1 MVKTNIPASG
11 LCRVEEAELAA
22 SVGARRA
29 SSAEGEV
36 VVLKRQLQAAQKKL
50 KELAWQIKMISDPQQ
65 IGGRGS
71 QQTAAANTA
80 SGSQAEAGRV
90 NNILDMFGCGANYTR
105 R

>member
-1 MVKTNIPASG
+1 M
-11 LCRVEEAELAA
+11 EEAELAA

-36 VVLKRQLQAAQKKL
+36 AVLERQLQAAQKKL
-50 KELAWQIKMISDPQQ
+50 KELAWQVKMISDPHQ
-65 IGGRGS
+65 IGGRSSQQPAAADAAAGS
-71 QQTAAANTA
+71 QP
-80 SGSQAEAGRV
+80 EAGRV